1 MISTAPDRSGVQER
15 PSDVWSYISPSR
27 LNTWLKCPIAFKL
40 RYIDGIRSPTTPNL
54 FLGKAVHAGL
64 ECFYRHRQ
72 VGVNLTVSDV
82 VRRLDA
88 CWEELLVEDNMTFAS
103 TGDENK
109 LKQQAAVLIGTYLVQ
124 VSDEPVPMAVETT
137 LQEPLVD
144 PFTGEDLGIPLLG
157 IIDLIVPH
165 EDGAVVVDFKT
176 AAKSGPPTEKVH
188 EVQLSAYSYL
198 YRATTQQLESGLQIR
213 SLIKTKTPKIEYREY
228 PTRSESQL
236 RRFFQIVRAYL
247 DDLDHGRFVHRPG
260 FGCTMCDFSD
270 GTCDEY

>member
-1 MISTAPDRSGVQER
+1 MISTAPDCNGVQER
-15 PSDVWSYISPSR
+15 SSDVWSYISPSR
-27 LNTWLKCPIAFKL
+27 LNTWLKCPVAFKL

-72 VGVNLTVSDV
+72 VGVDLETSDV
-82 VRRLDA
+82 IQRLDA
-88 CWEELLVEDNMTFAS
+88 CWEALLAEDNMTFTS
-103 TGDENK
+103 SCDETK
-109 LKQQAAVLIGTYLVQ
+109 LKQQTAGLVSAYLSQ
-124 VSDEPVPMAVETT
+124 LSDEPAPMAVETT
-137 LQEPLVD
+137 LEEPLVD

-157 IIDLIVPH
+157 IVDLIVPG

-198 YRATTQQLESGLQIR
+198 YRATTRQIESGLQIR
-213 SLIKTKTPKIEYREY
+213 SLVKTKTPKIEYREY
-228 PTRSESQL
+228 PARRESQL

-247 DDLDHGRFVHRPG
+247 DDLDRGRFVHRPG
-260 FGCTMCDFSD
+260 FGCMMCEFSD
-270 GTCDEY
+270 GTCDEG